1 MSQPLFEAVVEYDDA
16 YVQPIILAALSSSLP
31 PNSFKLLENLHEVKH
46 DDTSID
52 VTSIRPL
59 LQFRSYETIDFAL
72 ALSSPHNLMNAYII
86 RKALIRKHYLSNTI
100 SSWLVKHAT
109 SCLSRRFAPAV
120 DFELDYAEFL
130 DDALLE
136 VYELHDAFARN
147 EEKPPEDRE
156 WWILKPSMSDR
167 GQGIRLFSSEA
178 ELQAIFDEWEAQNPD
193 SEDEIDTD
201 VAKLEMTARS
211 QHEATQASNA
221 ARDYITTSHLRHFT
235 AQPYISNPLLFPEA
249 PFNNRKF
256 HIRTYVV
263 VAGALRVY
271 VYKHMLALFA
281 SVAYEPP
288 SAMYKHAEEEEGDC
302 ETDLIQR
309 LRDVHLTNT
318 CVQSASEATSN
329 LSGRGDPNFHVHLFA
344 DLPLAEK
351 AHDTIVAQVHDT
363 TAELFRA
370 ALAHPVNF
378 QPLPQSFE
386 VFGFDFLVSSNCCS
400 GHEDTPELNAWL
412 LEVNAFPDFAQT
424 GASLRDVVVQGLFEE
439 VVSEI
444 IGPHFAVPRG
454 EATPK
459 EPGLVKVLD
468 VDLQRR

>member
-1 MSQPLFEAVVEYDDA
+1 MSQLCFEVVVDYDDA
-16 YVQPIILAALSSSLP
+16 YVQPIILAALTSSLP
-31 PNSFKLLENLHEVKH
+31 SNSFRLLENFPERKRN
-46 DDTSID
+46 DTSIVD
-52 VTSIRPL
+52 TPTLPL

-100 SSWLVKHAT
+100 SSWLVKHNT
-109 SCLSRRFAPAV
+109 SCLSRHFAPAV

-130 DDALLE
+130 DEALLE
-136 VYELHDAFARN
+136 IYELHDSFARN
-147 EEKPPEDRE
+147 METPLEDRE

-193 SEDEIDTD
+193 SEDEIDMEIHAAQTS
-201 VAKLEMTARS
+201 AEIA
-211 QHEATQASNA
+211 HEAAQLPDA

-281 SVAYEPP
+281 SAAYEPP
-288 SAMYKHAEEEEGDC
+288 SAMYKYTEEEDGEA
-302 ETDLIQR
+302 DLLQQ
-309 LRDVHLTNT
+309 LRDIHLTNT
-318 CVQSASEATSN
+318 CVQSASAATSSSVVN
-329 LSGRGDPNFHVHLFA
+329 DGVDSHVHLFS
-344 DLPLAEK
+344 DLPLGKEAN
-351 AHDTIVAQVHDT
+351 AMIVTQIHDT

-378 QPLPQSFE
+378 QTLPQSFE
-386 VFGFDFLVSSNCCS
+386 VFGFDFLISSNRCS
-400 GHEDTPELNAWL
+400 VPENTPELNAWL

-424 GASLRDVVVQGLFEE
+424 GASLRDVVVRGLFEE
-439 VVSEI
+439 VVAKI
-444 IGPHFAVPRG
+444 VGPHFEVPG
-454 EATPK
+454 AEVASE
-459 EPGLVKVLD
+459 EPRLVKVLD
-468 VDLQRR
+468 IDLQRT